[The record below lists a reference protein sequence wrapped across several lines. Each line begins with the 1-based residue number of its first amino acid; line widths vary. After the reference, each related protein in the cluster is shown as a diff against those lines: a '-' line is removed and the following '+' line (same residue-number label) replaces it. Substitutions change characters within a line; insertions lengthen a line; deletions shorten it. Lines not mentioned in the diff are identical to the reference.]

1 MRSHLPKFSELRKFT
16 VKSLDSI
23 IARTRTV
30 LKDHPL
36 PMLFPQE
43 PWSEEDLEVIAD
55 IFRAHVWLKNEV
67 VTDGDPYSDWLDR
80 WRFHQSVR

>member
-1 MRSHLPKFSELRKFT
+1 MCSHARGFA

-23 IARTRTV
+23 IARTRVV

-43 PWSEEDLEVIAD
+43 PWSQEDLETIAD
-55 IFRAHVWLKNEV
+55 TFKAHVWLNNDV
-67 VTDGDPYSDWLDR
+67 VTDKDPYVDWLER
-80 WRFHQSVR
+80 WAFHQSAR